1 MITVYTLDS
10 KTQKYTIYLQKYN
23 NWVCPKKSGPF
34 HWLGVDLNLFK
45 VLGLTWDPMGSLPGQ
60 AFGRP
65 KLKNCTQPPR
75 PRPSLRCYRCRLHNS
90 QLFQSKQ
97 QSGHE
102 PAKKHIF
109 LVFHWLTLIFS
120 DRVVTVSPLLNNVFS
135 IFCPKMFFKIEVICR
150 G

>member
-1 MITVYTLDS
+1 M
-10 KTQKYTIYLQKYN
+10 N
-23 NWVCPKKSGPF
+23 NLLSYCRLTDARMSPSEK
-34 HWLGVDLNLFK
+34 DLPVIN
-45 VLGLTWDPMGSLPGQ
+45 
-60 AFGRP
+60 FGRP
-65 KLKNCTQPPR
+65 ELKNCTQSPR

-120 DRVVTVSPLLNNVFS
+120 DHDVTVSPLLNNVFS
-135 IFCPKMFFKIEVICR
+135 IFCPKMFFKIEIIFGMNLSGIVTCSHRFMITK
-150 G
+150 